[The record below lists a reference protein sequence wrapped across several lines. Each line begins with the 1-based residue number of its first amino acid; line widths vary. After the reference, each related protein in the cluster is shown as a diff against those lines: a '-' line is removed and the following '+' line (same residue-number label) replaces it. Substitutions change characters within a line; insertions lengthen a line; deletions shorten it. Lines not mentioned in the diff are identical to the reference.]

1 MASNEFLTQ
10 LQQLVECQSPTEDLD
25 ACVKVM
31 NLAAEIVNDNLGG
44 GAKVFTEN
52 GRPALWW
59 GSENP
64 KVVLLCHLD
73 TVWPQDSYLPL
84 WKIDGDK
91 LFGPGTFD
99 MKAGFLQAVYS
110 LKEIAN
116 ARENIAIVATSD
128 EEVGSQTSKAL
139 IERIANL
146 AEVVLVFEASLD
158 GKVKT
163 GRKGTSMYQIK
174 VHGRASHAGLDPDKG
189 INATVEIAQ
198 IVLQLKALESHE
210 HGTTVVPTTLHS
222 GTTTN
227 TVPALA
233 VLDVDSRSFTMA
245 EMQRVE
251 SSIRSLKAHHPDAR
265 VEVTGGINR
274 PPLELSATKD
284 LYEKFEIV
292 AQKLGVG
299 PIGHAAVGGAS
310 DGNLAAAAG
319 AQVLDGLGGVGDGA
333 HAPHEHILISSI
345 DRQIS
350 LTREFVKELISE

>member
-1 MASNEFLTQ
+1 MASQEFLSQ
-10 LQQLVECQSPTEDLD
+10 LQQLVECQSPTEDLE
-25 ACVKVM
+25 ACIRVM
-31 NLAAEIVNDNLGG
+31 NLAKNIIDANLGG
-44 GAKVFTEN
+44 GSKVFTEN

-59 GSENP
+59 GTEKP
-64 KVVLLCHLD
+64 KIVLLCHLD
-73 TVWPQDSYLPL
+73 TVWPIDSYLPL

-99 MKAGFLQAVYS
+99 MKAGFLQAVYA
-110 LKEIAN
+110 LKNIAD
-116 ARENIAIVATSD
+116 AEKHVAIVATSD

-139 IERIANL
+139 IERVANI

-198 IVLQLKALESHE
+198 IVLQLKALENRE

-233 VLDVDSRSFTMA
+233 VLDVDSRSFLMS

-251 SSIRSLKAHHPDAR
+251 SAIRSLKAHHPDAR
-265 VEVTGGINR
+265 IEVTGGINR
-274 PPLELSATKD
+274 PPLELSATQE
-284 LYEKFEIV
+284 LYTKFENVV
-292 AQKLGVG
+292 AKLGLP

-310 DGNLAAAAG
+310 DGNIAAAAG
-319 AQVLDGLGGVGDGA
+319 VQVLDGLGGVGDGA

-350 LTREFVKELISE
+350 LTHEFIKELIGE